1 MMVVTV
7 LFLTI
12 VPGSVAEPKS
22 PVFGNVSTSTTAA
35 SIPLAEVALRAYEVS
50 TFLQKSLGSS
60 ASNVEIESIRR
71 SLPLFTSEI
80 VTKYRETML
89 TLRGYSSLSGLQD
102 QQQLWQQKQAHAATW
117 LKALTTRANQLDE
130 SLDKL
135 PGLQQTWALTLE
147 AGRIS
152 DAPPELLK
160 QIERTLAMIASARA
174 PLQEQWAAVLD
185 MQSRIASHAALCGNV
200 LEEIARARQSVV
212 KGAFQPNR
220 PPLWRS
226 WQWVQVREALPSY
239 SRDVAITFMTE
250 IKLYVSNFSS
260 LIVTVVLFAVVLVLV
275 FFARRHMRQS
285 VPAGK
290 SRAFASEIFEHPY
303 SASLTV
309 VLLALTSPFLPLSA
323 VCKMILQAVSIVP
336 MILLLR
342 SAVEPRMI
350 RWLSVLGVLFAMD
363 TLRQLFS
370 GLMSV
375 GQAFLVLESIIAMSI
390 IGLVMTRKELNW
402 PSRTEFPAVRDKLA
416 RLIACLLLFHFTVSL
431 LAAVTGFMTLARLLT
446 PSVLVGGYLGLALY
460 ALVRLASAMSVFFL
474 DLWPL
479 RNLRIVQNRREF
491 LERRLYIILIWGAV
505 LGWLSRFLHYM
516 GLLEP
521 SVSFAKYALSA
532 KFERGAIALSLGDVL
547 AFALTLW
554 IAYLLSS
561 FLRFV
566 LRDEIYPRLKVAT
579 GRSYAASSLLH
590 YFILTIGFLVGIGL
604 MGVDLTKVTVL
615 AGALGVGIG
624 FGLQGVV
631 NNFVSGLIL
640 LFERPV
646 SAGDNIEFG
655 GLIGEVRRIGMRS
668 STVRT
673 YQGADIIVPNS
684 LLINEQ
690 VTNWTLSDKKR
701 RIDLPLGVNYGA
713 EPNEV
718 MRLLE
723 ELTRSHA
730 DILRTP
736 PPQCLFVGYGDSSI
750 NFELRA
756 WTDKFND
763 WPQVKSDLVVA
774 VYHAVYKAGMSFPF
788 PQRDV
793 HLVHDSQAAPSA
805 VDSCPIDT
813 NGLAEEL
820 ETQTTG
826 GSAGIRLN
834 SESGKYT

>member
-1 MMVVTV
+1 MVVVAVLLVTV
-7 LFLTI
+7 VT
-12 VPGSVAEPKS
+12 GSAAEAKI
-22 PVFGNVSTSTTAA
+22 PVFDNVSSSNAPA
-35 SIPLAEVALRAYEVS
+35 GIPLTEVALRAFEVS
-50 TFLQKSLGSS
+50 AFLQSHVGTS
-60 ASNVEIESIRR
+60 AGTVEIETIRR
-71 SLPLFTSEI
+71 SLPRFSSEI
-80 VTKYRETML
+80 GNQSRQTML
-89 TLRGYSSLSGLQD
+89 ILRGDSSLSGLQS

-117 LKALTTRANQLDE
+117 LTALTTRAKQLDE

-135 PGLQQTWALTLE
+135 TGLHQTWALTLE
-147 AGRIS
+147 AGRTS

-174 PLQEQWAAVLD
+174 PLQEQWTAVLD
-185 MQSRIASHAALCGNV
+185 MQSRIAGDAAVCGNV

-212 KGAFQPNR
+212 KGAFQPDH
-220 PPLWRS
+220 PPIWRS
-226 WQWVQVREALPSY
+226 WQWVQVREDLPSY
-239 SRDVAITFMTE
+239 SRDVGITFITE

-260 LIVTVVLFAVVLVLV
+260 LIVVAGLFAVVLSLV
-275 FFARRHMRQS
+275 FFARRHIRQS
-285 VPAGK
+285 KQAGK
-290 SRAFASEIFEHPY
+290 SRVFASEIFEHPY
-303 SASLTV
+303 CASLTV
-309 VLLALTSPFLPLSA
+309 VLLALTSPFLHLPA

-342 SAVEPRMI
+342 SSIETRMI
-350 RWLSVLGVLFAMD
+350 RWLCVLGVLFAMD
-363 TLRQLFS
+363 TVRQLFS
-370 GLMSV
+370 GLMPV
-375 GQAFLVLESIIAMSI
+375 GQALLVFESIIAISVL
-390 IGLVMTRKELNW
+390 GLMMTRKGLGW
-402 PSRTEFPAVRDKLA
+402 SPMTEFSAVRLDLA
-416 RLIACLLLFHFTVSL
+416 RLITSLLLFHFTVSL

-460 ALVRLASAMSVFFL
+460 AVVRLTSAMSVFFL

-491 LERRLYIILIWGAV
+491 LERRLYLILIWGAV
-505 LGWLSRFLHYM
+505 FGWISRFLHYM

-521 SVSFAKYALSA
+521 SVSFAKYALRA
-532 KFERGAIALSLGDVL
+532 KFERGAIAFSLGDIL

-604 MGVDLTKVTVL
+604 MGIDLTKVTVL

-646 SAGDNIEFG
+646 SAGDNIEFS
-655 GLIGEVRRIGMRS
+655 GLLGEVRRIGMRS

-684 LLINEQ
+684 LLINEK

-701 RIDLPLGVNYGA
+701 RIDLPVGVNYGA

-718 MRLLE
+718 MGLLE
-723 ELTRSHA
+723 ELAQSHA
-730 DILRTP
+730 DILRNP
-736 PPQCLFVGYGDSSI
+736 PPQCLFLGYGDSSI

-763 WPQVKSDLVVA
+763 WPRVKSELVVA
-774 VYHAVYKAGMSFPF
+774 IYHAVNKAGMSFPF
-788 PQRDV
+788 PRRDV
-793 HLVHDSQAAPSA
+793 HLVHDYRTAPDSAAPG
-805 VDSCPIDT
+805 PIDK
-813 NGLAEEL
+813 
-820 ETQTTG
+820 QG
-826 GSAGIRLN
+826 GGAV
-834 SESGKYT
+834 SEKQL

>member
-1 MMVVTV
+1 
-7 LFLTI
+7 
-12 VPGSVAEPKS
+12 
-22 PVFGNVSTSTTAA
+22 
-35 SIPLAEVALRAYEVS
+35 
-50 TFLQKSLGSS
+50 
-60 ASNVEIESIRR
+60 
-71 SLPLFTSEI
+71 
-80 VTKYRETML
+80 
-89 TLRGYSSLSGLQD
+89 
-102 QQQLWQQKQAHAATW
+102 
-117 LKALTTRANQLDE
+117 
-130 SLDKL
+130 
-135 PGLQQTWALTLE
+135 
-147 AGRIS
+147 
-152 DAPPELLK
+152 
-160 QIERTLAMIASARA
+160 
-174 PLQEQWAAVLD
+174 
-185 MQSRIASHAALCGNV
+185 
-200 LEEIARARQSVV
+200 
-212 KGAFQPNR
+212 
-220 PPLWRS
+220 
-226 WQWVQVREALPSY
+226 
-239 SRDVAITFMTE
+239 
-250 IKLYVSNFSS
+250 
-260 LIVTVVLFAVVLVLV
+260 
-275 FFARRHMRQS
+275 
-285 VPAGK
+285 
-290 SRAFASEIFEHPY
+290 
-303 SASLTV
+303 
-309 VLLALTSPFLPLSA
+309 
-323 VCKMILQAVSIVP
+323 
-336 MILLLR
+336 
-342 SAVEPRMI
+342 
-350 RWLSVLGVLFAMD
+350 
-363 TLRQLFS
+363 
-370 GLMSV
+370 
-375 GQAFLVLESIIAMSI
+375 
-390 IGLVMTRKELNW
+390 
-402 PSRTEFPAVRDKLA
+402 
-416 RLIACLLLFHFTVSL
+416 
-431 LAAVTGFMTLARLLT
+431 
-446 PSVLVGGYLGLALY
+446 
-460 ALVRLASAMSVFFL
+460 
-474 DLWPL
+474 
-479 RNLRIVQNRREF
+479 
-491 LERRLYIILIWGAV
+491 
-505 LGWLSRFLHYM
+505 
-516 GLLEP
+516 
-521 SVSFAKYALSA
+521 
-532 KFERGAIALSLGDVL
+532 
-547 AFALTLW
+547 
-554 IAYLLSS
+554 
-561 FLRFV
+561 